1 MRHHLLLS
9 VAMGFC
15 ATLSAQFN
23 YAPNAIA
30 IPNLTH
36 RFDGSVGVGFGRG
49 EWLKSGEVQLAFSPA
64 NHVAMVANALSTG
77 SKDILEGTFQGSRY
91 QFWEAGMGVYQAYKH
106 GSISLLAGMGQGELD
121 NNYAVNRQ
129 SSFSIRR
136 WFVQPG
142 IAYQDNYFSGG
153 VAFRFN
159 RLEYLR
165 GETDYA
171 IEEYDLKAIR
181 TIEENA
187 PFFLPE
193 LGLRTG
199 MHFSPVAIN
208 IHLTLVFPSLADLNY
223 TMSNYTFALSLDIG
237 ELTKKKGK
245 RRK

>member
-1 MRHHLLLS
+1 M
-9 VAMGFC
+9 
-15 ATLSAQFN
+15 
-23 YAPNAIA
+23 
-30 IPNLTH
+30 
-36 RFDGSVGVGFGRG
+36 
-49 EWLKSGEVQLAFSPA
+49 
-64 NHVAMVANALSTG
+64 
-77 SKDILEGTFQGSRY
+77 
-91 QFWEAGMGVYQAYKH
+91 
-106 GSISLLAGMGQGELD
+106 
-121 NNYAVNRQ
+121 
-129 SSFSIRR
+129 
-136 WFVQPG
+136 
-142 IAYQDNYFSGG
+142 
-153 VAFRFN
+153 
-159 RLEYLR
+159 EYLR